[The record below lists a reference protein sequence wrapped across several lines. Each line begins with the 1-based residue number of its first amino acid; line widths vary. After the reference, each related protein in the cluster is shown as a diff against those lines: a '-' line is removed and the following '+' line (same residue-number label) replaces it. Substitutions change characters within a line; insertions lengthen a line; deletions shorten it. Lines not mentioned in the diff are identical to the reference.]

1 MCIRSYSV
9 AVLASVILTIAAV
22 VEARQHVD
30 FFDTSAADTG
40 GVDRLLSAFAG
51 VTFVIS
57 EPTQAVSPL
66 QLDFDQTQPAPA
78 TPRPKAFVY
87 SDGYHTRAKVHRY
100 ASFASLPLFVT
111 EGFLGQSL
119 YSNPT
124 QAKKTAHLA
133 VASGIGALFA
143 INGVTGVW
151 NLIEARKDPN
161 GHTRR
166 TIHGILMLAASGGFL
181 ATAATGPHSEF
192 GDNGTRDGGGGDGG
206 GGGGSRSLHRGIAFT
221 SIGLATASYL
231 IMLIH
236 R

>member
-1 MCIRSYSV
+1 MLRLDPAVHSRSSMSIRPRPI
-9 AVLASVILTIAAV
+9 VLLSCVILAASS
-22 VEARQHVD
+22 
-30 FFDTSAADTG
+30 SAYAHQQA
-40 GVDRLLSAFAG
+40 SAFSG
-51 VTFVIS
+51 VTFVQHDPTPVS
-57 EPTQAVSPL
+57 SPLRLDFEQTQAP
-66 QLDFDQTQPAPA
+66 PA

-87 SDGYHTRAKVHRY
+87 SEGYQKRAKIHRY
-100 ASFASLPLFVT
+100 ASFATLPLFVT

-124 QAKKTAHLA
+124 QSKKTAHLA

-151 NLIEARKDPN
+151 NMIEARKDPN
-161 GHTRR
+161 GHTKR

-192 GDNGTRDGGGGDGG
+192 GDNGSGSGDGGDGG
-206 GGGGSRSLHRGIAFT
+206 GSGSRSLHRGIAFT

-231 IMLIH
+231 IMLIG